1 MVGGGSRRPFPSPA
15 STSWTSSRVPSRETL
30 EPSVAHLQRGHLE
43 LAAVELAEAMGDH
56 LPGQL
61 LLDSELEQQSVVL
74 GHGPLRGE
82 LAVRPLDGSLRRRRC
97 CRLSRQTAGTS

>member
-1 MVGGGSRRPFPSPA
+1 
-15 STSWTSSRVPSRETL
+15 
-30 EPSVAHLQRGHLE
+30 
-43 LAAVELAEAMGDH
+43 MGDH

-82 LAVRPLDGSLRRRRC
+82 LAVWPFDGSLRRRRC
-97 CRLSRQTAGTS
+97 CRLSRQTADTS